1 MKFVKK
7 YFFEILIVLLYIALM
22 VLYPVKTIS
31 ALKEGIMLFLK
42 MLPLFICVTLFSA
55 FLAMF
60 VSKDV
65 IRKYMGEESGLKGIV
80 FGALFGTIIVGP
92 LWVLFPM
99 FQTFLEKGAGIAI
112 IGAMIGAFAIK
123 TPWLPYAAGFLGWPF
138 VLVSFG
144 LILVYSVI
152 EGILMEK
159 ILK

>member
-7 YFFEILIVLLYIALM
+7 YLFELLIL
-22 VLYPVKTIS
+22 VLYVILLFLYPNKTVL
-31 ALKEGIMLFLK
+31 ALKEGTILFLK
-42 MLPLFICVTLFSA
+42 MLPLFLCVTLFSS

-60 VSKDV
+60 ISKDI
-65 IRKYMGEESGLKGIV
+65 IRKYMGKESGIRGVI
-80 FGALFGTIIVGP
+80 FGALFGTVIVGP

-112 IGAMIGAFAIK
+112 VGAMIGAFAIK

-138 VLVSFG
+138 VLISFG
-144 LILVYSVI
+144 LILIYSVI